1 MWQALGKYVRRL
13 NEWMSDWW
21 DVGHPRSA
29 PGRFSFQ
36 LFNFSSFSAGG
47 WALPP
52 GSHCQA
58 GKRGLAAPN
67 QCTDSHVIICFLTV
81 PCGLILSDTQEEKEL
96 SSKKH
101 QEVGTRGWQGK
112 QEYPGKISTAKAL
125 QLWFPLKIKWFN
137 LLDVSHFNNCLQPAP
152 SSLAPGLGHPTDI
165 LPNSGLSKDSPDGQI
180 TARGNQCGPA
190 HTIYIPSGYD

>member
-1 MWQALGKYVRRL
+1 M
-13 NEWMSDWW
+13 NEWVTDETR
-21 DVGHPRSA
+21 VTPRPA
-29 PGRFSFQ
+29 PARFSFQ

-67 QCTDSHVIICFLTV
+67 QCADSHVIIYFLTV
-81 PCGLILSDTQEEKEL
+81 PCGVILSERERKRKKEKEL

-101 QEVGTRGWQGK
+101 QEVGIRGWQGK

-137 LLDVSHFNNCLQPAP
+137 LLHVSHFNNCLQPAP

-165 LPNSGLSKDSPDGQI
+165 LPNSGLSKDGRDGQT

>member
-21 DVGHPRSA
+21 DKGHPTA
-29 PGRFSFQ
+29 
-36 LFNFSSFSAGG
+36 SSCTFLFSAVQFLQFLSWGVG
-47 WALPP
+47 LATRFP
-52 GSHCQA
+52 QA

-67 QCTDSHVIICFLTV
+67 QCADSHVIIYFLTV
-81 PCGLILSDTQEEKEL
+81 PCGVILSDTQKEKEL

-101 QEVGTRGWQGK
+101 QEVGIRGWQGK

-137 LLDVSHFNNCLQPAP
+137 LLHVSHFNNCLQPAP

-165 LPNSGLSKDSPDGQI
+165 LPNSGLSKDGPDGQT